1 MPKNTKT
8 SKVIFFRSHTTV
20 LPYLFLH
27 RHMQS
32 KGVLLTDGSEKG
44 NKGKGGAKALMNT
57 IVQLRK
63 LCNHPFMFHHIEEK
77 FCDHVGT
84 GGGVVTG

>member
-1 MPKNTKT
+1 
-8 SKVIFFRSHTTV
+8 
-20 LPYLFLH
+20 
-27 RHMQS
+27 MQS

-63 LCNHPFMFHHIEEK
+63 LCNHPFMFQHIEEK
-77 FCDHVGT
+77 FCDHLGVG
-84 GGGVVTG
+84 GSVVTGYVKYKKTQPFTPLRSIYL